1 MRFISVLA
9 FVFVSA
15 LQGQQIRSA
24 TWNTD
29 QFLLKYRTMVEPAR
43 PKGQELH
50 FGGGGADD
58 GNTNHRILE
67 DMDQK
72 RFFGYD
78 LQVNVLAT
86 GQFQLNFKPL
96 TVTASMRKW
105 MDLDGWTEI
114 PLPSLPASK
123 VVNGG
128 ETVAVDLMVN
138 PGTGEKIVE
147 YITVGSPTGSGG
159 TARDFQMNDVQMLLT
174 SPQLHLNGKSLEW
187 NHGDAHGAASGSVV
201 WVYVPDRGRF
211 LISFAPLAELGF
223 RQAGE
228 ARGSLI
234 KFVWNGETYELKGN
248 ERIMPAD
255 GAWSIYVYQD
265 RGYQPTYPPAL
276 YGASD
281 KPESLIHR

>member
-29 QFLLKYRTMVEPAR
+29 QFLLKYRTMVEPSR

-50 FGGGGADD
+50 IGGGGADD

-78 LQVNVLAT
+78 LQVSVLAA

-138 PGTGEKIVE
+138 PGTGEKIV
-147 YITVGSPTGSGG
+147 
-159 TARDFQMNDVQMLLT
+159 
-174 SPQLHLNGKSLEW
+174 
-187 NHGDAHGAASGSVV
+187 
-201 WVYVPDRGRF
+201 
-211 LISFAPLAELGF
+211 
-223 RQAGE
+223 
-228 ARGSLI
+228 
-234 KFVWNGETYELKGN
+234 
-248 ERIMPAD
+248 
-255 GAWSIYVYQD
+255 
-265 RGYQPTYPPAL
+265 
-276 YGASD
+276 
-281 KPESLIHR
+281 